1 MNLHA
6 IEQTRLCGRLR
17 VGGVETPRHRADA
30 VTGTSRRRRGAPE
43 FDSTQVE
50 GWNAANTLH
59 LDDLSRN
66 FALNPRSGVKC
77 KAYHR
82 DKPNAARDA
91 ELPALAAYLAH
102 VARASKG
109 LSAFDHGKWRDV
121 WKKIREAG

>member
-1 MNLHA
+1 MKHA
-6 IEQTRLCGRLR
+6 VKPLRLIW
-17 VGGVETPRHRADA
+17 DK
-30 VTGTSRRRRGAPE
+30 
-43 FDSTQVE
+43 VE

>member
-1 MNLHA
+1 L
-6 IEQTRLCGRLR
+6 I
-17 VGGVETPRHRADA
+17 
-30 VTGTSRRRRGAPE
+30 
-43 FDSTQVE
+43 STQVE

-121 WKKIREAG
+121 WKQIREGG

>member
-1 MNLHA
+1 MSEVTAPMLKVDFHA
-6 IEQTRLCGRLR
+6 GRGLER
-17 VGGVETPRHRADA
+17 GKY
-30 VTGTSRRRRGAPE
+30 VT
-43 FDSTQVE
+43 
-50 GWNAANTLH
+50 

>member
-1 MNLHA
+1 MVFYSILSKFGPRRFRPR
-6 IEQTRLCGRLR
+6 RLIW
-17 VGGVETPRHRADA
+17 DK
-30 VTGTSRRRRGAPE
+30 
-43 FDSTQVE
+43 VE

-66 FALNPRSGVKC
+66 FALNPRSGVKCIAVWTMSRRWRGAPEIRFSHRC

-121 WKKIREAG
+121 WKQIREAG

>member
-1 MNLHA
+1 MSKFGPRRVRPR
-6 IEQTRLCGRLR
+6 RLIWDK
-17 VGGVETPRHRADA
+17 VD
-30 VTGTSRRRRGAPE
+30 
-43 FDSTQVE
+43 

-121 WKKIREAG
+121 WKQIREAG